1 MNNQQYRL
9 VRIFL
14 SAAFFYVMDANSSPL
29 LDTEKIS
36 QEFALNADQED
47 SVQTGETT
55 RTGSWEAE
63 RKKKSSFLEPEKR
76 STMEKFLSGLGDE
89 GGLGLNWKGLYPRFG
104 GLEASGASIGAGVR
118 YWRRNILG
126 SHIEM
131 QAQAL
136 FSIRKYQQYTFQFG
150 KIMRYEVHRLIGTRG
165 YGGLHNFIGLDKRD
179 DDFFLFGTYRYRDFP
194 QEDFFGIGPDSI
206 EENRTNY
213 RQKDS
218 TILGTVGYELTSWAV
233 IAGSVGYM
241 NVDTESGE
249 DSRFPDTS
257 ILFDD
262 ETAPGLFTSSDFIV
276 GGGTAVIDLRD
287 NPSNPHSGFMLG
299 FEHVRYEDESDTN
312 FSFGRTSY
320 DARFYLPLGSEHR
333 TFAFQ
338 LYTSMN
344 NRDSGDR
351 VPFYLLEGLGG
362 ADALRGF
369 DSNRFRDDN
378 LISLSGEYRWEPAPF
393 WELALFYDAGK
404 VFPNGENWNFEKLEN
419 GFGIGTRFK
428 LPKTTIL
435 RVDVGHSNE
444 GTRVYFKLTSPS
456 F

>member
-194 QEDFFGIGPDSI
+194 QEDFLW
-206 EENRTNY
+206 NR
-213 RQKDS
+213 
-218 TILGTVGYELTSWAV
+218 
-233 IAGSVGYM
+233 AGLNRRKS
-241 NVDTESGE
+241 NQLSSE
-249 DSRFPDTS
+249 R
-257 ILFDD
+257 FDD
-262 ETAPGLFTSSDFIV
+262 
-276 GGGTAVIDLRD
+276 
-287 NPSNPHSGFMLG
+287 
-299 FEHVRYEDESDTN
+299 
-312 FSFGRTSY
+312 FG
-320 DARFYLPLGSEHR
+320 DGW
-333 TFAFQ
+333 
-338 LYTSMN
+338 
-344 NRDSGDR
+344 
-351 VPFYLLEGLGG
+351 
-362 ADALRGF
+362 
-369 DSNRFRDDN
+369 
-378 LISLSGEYRWEPAPF
+378 I
-393 WELALFYDAGK
+393 
-404 VFPNGENWNFEKLEN
+404 
-419 GFGIGTRFK
+419 
-428 LPKTTIL
+428 
-435 RVDVGHSNE
+435 
-444 GTRVYFKLTSPS
+444 
-456 F
+456 